1 MFESHDIPGKGSRG
15 HGEYWRQVYKAG
27 TDLGKGSRGQTNRVG
42 MDPSEGSRGQ
52 AYRAGTDPREG
63 SKVKAYR
70 VGTDPGEGSMGQAY
84 RRGDYWSGTHTCI
97 QAYREGM
104 DRYSVVQMLGI

>member
-1 MFESHDIPGKGSRG
+1 MFESHDTPGKGSRG

-70 VGTDPGEGSMGQAY
+70 VGTDPGEGSN
-84 RRGDYWSGTHTCI
+84 WSGRQVYRAWNRKGPGVWQTEPGCI
-97 QAYREGM
+97 HGRG
-104 DRYSVVQMLGI
+104 